1 MEDLM
6 LFNDIINF
14 NRESKVLLMESHK
27 QLANK
32 LTRSKKEKEQL
43 TAEIE
48 KTISNTVRKLVS
60 DFVFDL
66 ISWSDYNLAK
76 KEYAISFE
84 HFKRL
89 CDYYAYEYP
98 LKVGFKNDTK

>member
-1 MEDLM
+1 MEEIVL
-6 LFNDIINF
+6 LNEIINVKQE
-14 NRESKVLLMESHK
+14 NKDLIESHK

-32 LTRSKKEKEQL
+32 LAQAEKEKEQL
-43 TAEIE
+43 TAKIKETNLIE
-48 KTISNTVRKLVS
+48 VKKLVS